1 MHMLCLRGFC
11 VWVDGDPKNDL
22 VGDVV
27 VAKFEVNGVCSTK
40 HVNTPHKVLL

>member
-1 MHMLCLRGFC
+1 MHMLYLRGFC

-27 VAKFEVNGVCSTK
+27 VAKFEVNGVCST
-40 HVNTPHKVLL
+40 